1 MNKRV
6 ETRLDGFIIA
16 NRAWNAQA
24 QLEMGMSSFGLTTAE
39 AWRRHLGP
47 DRGERQDF
55 PIYVQRWSD
64 RGYGPVA
71 VSVSPVTAQKEQA
84 E

>member
-1 MNKRV
+1 M
-6 ETRLDGFIIA
+6 ETRLNGFIIA
-16 NRAWNAQA
+16 NRAWNAQT

-47 DRGERQDF
+47 ERGERLDF
-55 PIYVQRWSD
+55 PIHVQRWSD

-71 VSVSPVTAQKEQA
+71 VSVSVSPAPAHKEQA